1 MKKSLLVSVVVIL
14 IVMVLGILLLK
25 RGRVRDEEDNGRQPL
40 PVPGDVTA
48 GNPLANGA
56 TGVPGAGPAA
66 PVVETHQQR
75 LNKMLAALNMSPSVR
90 ALLGLTVD
98 KGDRDARRDAL
109 KKLSRTLTPDDVEAM
124 TLFLDFRYEDNAE
137 LSSAAFDALKND
149 ALVVLLNQKQLPDGL
164 GVKLADMFKDENH
177 STRWRDYSLQY
188 IAQYYEAV
196 VSLESPEVASI
207 TNAYAAALD
216 TRSEKFAGTALL
228 AVERLSRE
236 HAEFDREA
244 ISDAALKIALSGD
257 TCHDSRITALRVCAM
272 MNRTEVLP
280 QARILAQTGA
290 IMPVRLAAIATVGD
304 LGDESDLEYLESLA
318 ASDDRRL
325 QRISK
330 TASECL
336 KKRIGEASGSATGV

>member
-1 MKKSLLVSVVVIL
+1 MKRSI
-14 IVMVLGILLLK
+14 VLGMVAIAFVAVVGLVLFRANESGNED
-25 RGRVRDEEDNGRQPL
+25 RGNVPAISPSGIDMGKPVATTSGQQPPDGAVPED
-40 PVPGDVTA
+40 
-48 GNPLANGA
+48 
-56 TGVPGAGPAA
+56 PAI
-66 PVVETHQQR
+66 THQQR
-75 LNKMLAALNMSPSVR
+75 LNKMLAALKMSPAVR

-164 GVKLADMFKDENH
+164 GLKLADMFKDENH

-196 VSLESPEVASI
+196 VSPESPEVAAI

-236 HAEFDREA
+236 HTEFDREA
-244 ISDAALKIALSGD
+244 IGDAALEIALSGD

-272 MNRTEVLP
+272 MNRMEVLP

-304 LGDESDLEYLESLA
+304 LGDESDLEYLESLS

-330 TASECL
+330 TSSESL
-336 KKRIGEASGSATGV
+336 RKRLVQDREPVKGS